1 MAILDIRQLVAGILT
16 FSMFIML
23 GNMIKKDHFDP
34 AFMDQVT
41 YNTGDGSAVLSGQS
55 LHKAPN
61 PMEPWKNSVETVKP
75 CWNKSTRGSGN
86 QPKGYIIFSLTGG
99 AHLHLSQV
107 ANAVLV
113 AKQVKATLVLPGIS
127 GNKAGEKRDFG
138 DVYDV
143 HNFIS
148 KLNGT
153 VNIAYR
159 QPPELFGR
167 KLPIARIPSLI
178 SEAYVTANLEPLF
191 KRKGNLKIETYFST
205 PNMTKVEG
213 MKYMNSV
220 SCIVMFEALQL
231 QAGLQELIDSV
242 LEKLK
247 TLNQESHG
255 RFIAVDWRAEM
266 LGTKR
271 CQGTTTNGKKSCFI
285 APEVGQFLN
294 MIGFE
299 KNTTIYLTQDG
310 WHRSLDALTNTF
322 PNTYTKESLI
332 PLDKVAKFSDFTDVI
347 DFYVCS
353 RSDVFVP
360 AFSRLF
366 YASVVGQRIALGK
379 TQIYDPAQAT
389 SSDVDDYISFYISR
403 KNHWAY
409 SCFC

>member
-1 MAILDIRQLVAGILT
+1 MVNSLLVQA
-16 FSMFIML
+16 
-23 GNMIKKDHFDP
+23 
-34 AFMDQVT
+34 DQFT
-41 YNTGDGSAVLSGQS
+41 YKTGAKPGSLSKQS
-55 LHKAPN
+55 LHKGPS
-61 PMEPWKNSVETVKP
+61 PTEPWKNSVETVKP
-75 CWNKSTRGSGN
+75 CWNKSTQGHWN

-99 AHLHLSQV
+99 AHLHFSQV
-107 ANAVLV
+107 ASAVLV
-113 AKQVKATLVLPGIS
+113 AKQVKATLVLPGTS

-143 HNFIS
+143 HKFIS

-153 VNIAYR
+153 VNIAYHQR
-159 QPPELFGR
+159 PELSDK
-167 KLPIARIPSLI
+167 KLPIARIPSVI

-191 KRKGNLKIETYFST
+191 KRKGNLKIETYFPT

-220 SCIVMFEALQL
+220 SCMVVFEALQL
-231 QAGLQELIDSV
+231 EVGLQELIDSV

-247 TLNQESHG
+247 TLNRESHG
-255 RFIAVDWRAEM
+255 RFIAVDWRADM
-266 LGTKR
+266 LGTES
-271 CQGTTTNGKKSCFI
+271 CQGTTANGKKSCFSAQEI
-285 APEVGQFLN
+285 GQFLN
-294 MIGFE
+294 KIGFE

-310 WHRSLDALTNTF
+310 WHNSLDALTNTF

-332 PLDKVAKFSDFTDVI
+332 PLGKAAKFSDFTDVI

-379 TQIYDPAQAT
+379 TQIYDPVQAT
-389 SSDVDDYISFYISR
+389 SSDVDDYIPFYISR